1 MNRFLQPC
9 VFAAML
15 LVASIVLT
23 SCVTPPPSYDTL
35 KQDLM
40 LPGVEPAPAPIID
53 KQDLPTSAET
63 AEEMAP
69 AKAALPDSMSLLDAK
84 RIALADNPDLR
95 SIGHRIT
102 SAQARYRR
110 ALASYWPSLDLSA
123 GAEHVHRVPQTQV
136 FGGNTIDSG
145 SDSYETY
152 RATLTLSW
160 LLFDGLA
167 REYRVMQARY
177 QETSLQASRADA
189 QRLLCK
195 AVSQSYLTAL
205 QARKSME
212 ISRTDRTFNQRL
224 LHDAQKRFEAGSGPE
239 TDVLNFQIGVDNADI
254 NYLRAQQN
262 LKLSLIMLAELL
274 GRPDATIDPQHG
286 IHMQA
291 IDTSVMID
299 LREAAAQALNL
310 RPDLQR
316 IMADIQTAHASI
328 GIAKAGYY
336 PQVITNADLGYSNPE
351 WKFSDEDLLL
361 QWGASATWNLFAGGS
376 TRQDVHA
383 AQEEMNAFKA
393 DLESSWQ
400 QVVSEIR
407 QELINLENVR
417 QRKALQVKITD
428 NTRKI
433 RDKEVKAFK
442 AGTISLT
449 RLNEVQRDLVVAEER
464 LSQDEIEFL
473 QVKENLR
480 AAIGTISEL
489 D

>member
-224 LHDAQKRFEAGSGPE
+224 LHDAYASHVVLCALATSHRNVSLVNFGLVRSLPATPE
-239 TDVLNFQIGVDNADI
+239 YNSLTPPTVEVIGDGLHVDPLTISALLAARETRDVAFITG
-254 NYLRAQQN
+254 
-262 LKLSLIMLAELL
+262 
-274 GRPDATIDPQHG
+274 
-286 IHMQA
+286 
-291 IDTSVMID
+291 
-299 LREAAAQALNL
+299 AAA
-310 RPDLQR
+310 
-316 IMADIQTAHASI
+316 S
-328 GIAKAGYY
+328 
-336 PQVITNADLGYSNPE
+336 
-351 WKFSDEDLLL
+351 
-361 QWGASATWNLFAGGS
+361 
-376 TRQDVHA
+376 
-383 AQEEMNAFKA
+383 
-393 DLESSWQ
+393 
-400 QVVSEIR
+400 
-407 QELINLENVR
+407 
-417 QRKALQVKITD
+417 
-428 NTRKI
+428 
-433 RDKEVKAFK
+433 
-442 AGTISLT
+442 
-449 RLNEVQRDLVVAEER
+449 RLV
-464 LSQDEIEFL
+464 
-473 QVKENLR
+473 
-480 AAIGTISEL
+480 
-489 D
+489 